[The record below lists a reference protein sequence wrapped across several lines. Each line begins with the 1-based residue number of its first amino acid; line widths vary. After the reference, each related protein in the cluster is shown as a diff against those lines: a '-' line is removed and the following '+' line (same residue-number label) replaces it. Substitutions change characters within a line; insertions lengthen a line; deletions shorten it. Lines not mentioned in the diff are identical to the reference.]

1 MAKRKKI
8 EVKIPKIKSRPEDIG
23 EIQIKEF
30 IQKAP
35 LGAKKPSVTVKIRK
49 RKPLKWL
56 ELAKEKPK
64 LKGFD
69 LEDSFM
75 ASELVELGKVSRRRI
90 RAAKTIPECVA
101 AGGIVKRAP
110 AWSTKDFICALPPR
124 RTIRRS
130 RLGLLDGLDG
140 LDGLEMEGRR
150 RIRRRLGL
158 LDGLAMEGR
167 RRIRRR
173 RLGLLDGLGDFG
185 DVSVKVIKEKG
196 ASIFMPT
203 RLNIAAVL
211 FGQIVGSGIASATD
225 KILAKASPTTYS
237 KIGAYLPYIFG
248 GVSTGLHIFVKSS
261 FTFGTML
268 GTLPLVVDALST
280 QLANMIAPKK
290 VEEQKPT
297 LPPPPS
303 TSPQSPT
310 ASGIGQLS
318 PMELEQVRRLRER
331 LRLSGGSSEGS
342 EVAPTTKGIGFGVRT
357 TWN

>member
-8 EVKIPKIKSRPEDIG
+8 KVTIPKIESRPEDIG

-30 IQKAP
+30 IKKAP
-35 LGAKKPSVTVKIRK
+35 LGAKKPSVTVKTRK

-56 ELAKEKPK
+56 KISKTKPPKWLEELAKEKPK

-69 LEDSFM
+69 LGDSFM

-90 RAAKTIPECVA
+90 KSARTRAECVA

-124 RTIRRS
+124 RRA
-130 RLGLLDGLDG
+130 
-140 LDGLEMEGRR
+140 
-150 RIRRRLGL
+150 RRRLGL
-158 LDGLAMEGR
+158 IDGLEMGA

-185 DVSVKVIKEKG
+185 DVSVKVIREKG
-196 ASIFMPT
+196 ASIFMPAK
-203 RLNIAAVL
+203 LNIAAVL
-211 FGQIVGSGIASATD
+211 FGQIVGSGVASATD
-225 KILAKASPTTYS
+225 KILAKASPNTYG

-268 GTLPLVVDALST
+268 GTLPLVVDALSM

-297 LPPPPS
+297 LPPPPA
-303 TSPQSPT
+303 SPQSPT

-318 PMELEQVRRLRER
+318 PMELEQVRKLRER
-331 LRLSGGSSEGS
+331 LRLSGDSESGSS